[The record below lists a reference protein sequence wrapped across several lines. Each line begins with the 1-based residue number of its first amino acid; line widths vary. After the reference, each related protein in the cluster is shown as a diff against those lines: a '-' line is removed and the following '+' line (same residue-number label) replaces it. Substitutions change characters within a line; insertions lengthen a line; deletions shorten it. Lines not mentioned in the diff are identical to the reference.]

1 MSYRNPRQTFEAD
14 PLAFQRSFQQAFG
27 SAQNLFEQER
37 IKLEEERKEKEE
49 LEKQLDISQ
58 AAGMAAA
65 DIGLIAGVDMKFN
78 DALQDSIN
86 SIIDEG
92 KFANASAVEQQ
103 KMLQQIRGLKAVYT
117 KIGEVAGMDANDWD
131 YRNDPRLT
139 SLKTAINNGNVEIV
153 GEGLNVQFKMPD
165 GKTLSANEIASLKA
179 IDKTP
184 FRDAYNQ
191 LTSNVLKITQKS
203 MVNMYK
209 AGLDPSNAIR
219 DGKQAFI
226 DAIESQEDDGFLSY
240 LWENVLPDSEKVNG
254 IAKYKDKEVLSKLDP
269 SAAGQ
274 VVQDQKKVLYD
285 YLWSQQE
292 AKLNPASDYA
302 KKPLPKTIKT
312 KELSSAEKEF
322 EDIMSRFVKTGADPN
337 KVTLNFLQRNL
348 GTGEGLYDYNK
359 RLNQVSIKSGDTVE
373 KYNLDIPNE
382 RAALFSRVIK
392 SGITSEVPS
401 SQREKLS
408 ELADLFNSTRFT
420 NMFIEPAKQGPQN
433 IIQGGTINVDGVEL
447 PIIGLDKIN

>member
-14 PLAFQRSFQQAFG
+14 PLAFQKSFQQAFG
-27 SAQNLFEQER
+27 SAQNLFEQQR
-37 IKLEEERKEKEE
+37 VKLEEERKEKEE

-58 AAGMAAA
+58 AAGMASA
-65 DIGLIAGVDMKFN
+65 DIGLINGVDIRFN

-117 KIGEVAGMDANDWD
+117 KIGEVAGVDANDWD

-165 GKTLSANEIASLKA
+165 GKTLSANDIATLKA

-184 FRDAYNQ
+184 FREAYNE
-191 LTSNVLKITQKS
+191 LTNNIQKITQKG
-203 MVNMYK
+203 MVDMYK
-209 AGLDPSNAIR
+209 VGLDPSNAIR

-226 DAIESQEDDGFLSY
+226 DSIESQEDDGFLSY
-240 LWENVLPDSEKVNG
+240 LWENVLPDSFKMNG
-254 IAKYKDKEVLSKLDP
+254 VAKYKDKEVLSKLDP

-274 VVQDQKKVLYD
+274 VVEDQKQTLYN

-302 KKPLPKTIKT
+302 KRPLPKTVEV
-312 KELSSAEKEF
+312 KEISSAEKEF
-322 EDIMSRFVKTGADPN
+322 NDMMSRFKKRNADPD
-337 KVTLNFLQRNL
+337 KITLNFLQRQL
-348 GTGEGLYDYNK
+348 GTGEGLYEYDK
-359 RLNQVSIKSGDTVE
+359 RTNQVSIKSGDMIE
-373 KYNLDIPNE
+373 RYNLKVPNE
-382 RAALFSRVIK
+382 RSALFSRVIRGAI
-392 SGITSEVPS
+392 SSEIPT

-408 ELADLFNSTRFT
+408 ELADLYSSTRFI
-420 NMFIEPAKQGPQN
+420 NMFAEPAKQGPLN
-433 IIQGGTINVDGVEL
+433 VRRGGTINVDGLEL
-447 PIIGLDKIN
+447 PIIGFDKIN